1 MIALKTK
8 DWQIDD
14 IEAVLFDKDGTFIDL
29 HYFWGRMTEL
39 RSKKIIELYGL
50 NPDILPLLCLKL
62 GYDINSSKMLSD
74 GITAMYS
81 RQKIIEIFSKD
92 LLEFGIEITHAQLAK
107 IFDDVSEEF
116 YKNMFEY
123 TLPIGSAIDFI
134 KKLKKKN
141 IKTAVVTSDSIIST
155 KLTLEHFGWQNLFD
169 FSVGR
174 ESSPKTKESGAL
186 VEIVLQELNLNP
198 KKTIMIGDA
207 PMDFFAAKNAGVKR
221 TILVSTG
228 QISKEKLLETSPY
241 VVENL
246 SEIEII

>member
-1 MIALKTK
+1 
-8 DWQIDD
+8 
-14 IEAVLFDKDGTFIDL
+14 
-29 HYFWGRMTEL
+29 
-39 RSKKIIELYGL
+39 
-50 NPDILPLLCLKL
+50 
-62 GYDINSSKMLSD
+62 
-74 GITAMYS
+74 
-81 RQKIIEIFSKD
+81 
-92 LLEFGIEITHAQLAK
+92 
-107 IFDDVSEEF
+107 
-116 YKNMFEY
+116 MFEY

-155 KLTLEHFGWQNLFD
+155 KLTLEQFGWQNLFD

-174 ESSPKTKESGAL
+174 ENSTKTKESGAL

-228 QISKEKLLETSPY
+228 QISKEKLLETSP
-241 VVENL
+241 
-246 SEIEII
+246 